1 MASTDGSSVNTRS
14 VKEERARRRRDARL
28 EANDKTDRAIIEFQ
42 PDAVEIEHRK
52 VPGGARWTLYTVI
65 LMLLAFVAWSWWAQ
79 VDQIVTAQGKLVTS
93 EPSVVIQSFTAAPIR
108 SLNVK
113 FGDRVKAGQVLAT
126 LDPTFSDADLN
137 QLELKMEGN
146 RAAIARLTAEKDG
159 VEFNPQGRAG
169 EWLGQYAV
177 FLERKQQ
184 YDAKMREFESS
195 QNRVVVQ
202 QGNNVAEIKQN
213 KTRVKMFKDLEDRY
227 KSLARTGSGSGV
239 DLMSRRL
246 QTNDARMQLMT
257 SSSKKKELV
266 AQLVELQKQQT
277 AFIAGWRAEV
287 AMELLTNQQELA
299 ANEQNLSKA
308 QMMSKLVE
316 LKVDPAETKHKEFVV
331 LEVADRSVGSVLKEG
346 EALCKLLPLDVALE
360 AEVEIDGKDI
370 AKIRTLTAAPE
381 DDKFPSGTR
390 VTVKL
395 NAFPFQ
401 KHGTLTGFV
410 KTVSEDVFEKE
421 TASGVSAT
429 YRGRIQLMDPIKL
442 DKVSKDFRLMPGMTT
457 IAEIKVGKR
466 RVIHYFLYPIF
477 RYMDEAFREPA
488 G

>member
-1 MASTDGSSVNTRS
+1 MASTDGQSVSTRS

-28 EANDKTDRAIIEFQ
+28 EASDKTDRAIIEFQ

-52 VPGGARWTLYTVI
+52 VPGGARWTLYAVI
-65 LMLLAFVAWSWWAQ
+65 GMLLTFVGWSYWAQ
-79 VDQIVTAQGKLVTS
+79 VDQIVTAHGKLVTS
-93 EPSVVIQSFTAAPIR
+93 EAPIVIQSFTAAPIR
-108 SLNVK
+108 TLNVK
-113 FGDRVKAGQVLAT
+113 FGDRVRAGDVLAT
-126 LDPTFSDADLN
+126 LDPTFSDADLK
-137 QLELKMEGN
+137 QLELKMESS
-146 RAAIARLTAEKDG
+146 RAAIARLTAEQNG
-159 VEFNPQGRAG
+159 TEFNPNGRTG
-169 EWLGQYAV
+169 EWLGQYTV
-177 FLERKQQ
+177 FLERRQQ
-184 YDAKMREFESS
+184 YNAKMREFESS
-195 QNRVVVQ
+195 QNRIVVQ
-202 QGNNVAEIKQN
+202 QQSNVAEIKQN

-227 KSLARTGSGSGV
+227 KRLANSGSGSGV

-257 SSSKKKELV
+257 SESQKKELS
-266 AQLVELQKQQT
+266 AELLELQKQQI
-277 AFIAGWRAEV
+277 AFTAGWRAEV
-287 AMELLTNQQELA
+287 AMELLTQQQEVA
-299 ANEQNLSKA
+299 GTEQNLSKA
-308 QMMSKLVE
+308 EMMSKLVE
-316 LKVDPAETKHKEFVV
+316 LKIDPSETKHKEFVV
-331 LEVADRSVGSVLKEG
+331 LEVADRSVGSILKEG
-346 EALCKLLPLDVALE
+346 EAFCKLLPVDAPLE

-370 AKIRTLTAAPE
+370 GRIRTLPQAPE

-410 KTVSEDVFEKE
+410 KTLSEDVFEKE
-421 TASGVSAT
+421 TQAGISAT
-429 YRGRIQLMDPIKL
+429 YRGRIQLINPIKL
-442 DKVSKDFRLMPGMTT
+442 DKVREDFRLMPGMTT